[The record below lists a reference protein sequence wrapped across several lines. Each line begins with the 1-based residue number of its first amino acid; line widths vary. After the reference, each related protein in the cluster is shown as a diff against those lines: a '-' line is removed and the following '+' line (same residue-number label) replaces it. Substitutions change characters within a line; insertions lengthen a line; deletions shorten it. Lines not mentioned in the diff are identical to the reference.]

1 MHNHYDWTDS
11 ALRLLTE
18 QWNAGVPTVVIG
30 RRLGIT
36 KNVVIG
42 KAHRLGLPARKSPIK
57 RDPDEP
63 APPRHNAAPPKPK
76 PAPPPPSS
84 RTFLFGAALDRRR
97 AVPEVARTGQQPGV
111 AAPAPAP
118 RPSVP
123 YLRVHACQWPTDAE
137 PGAWPRF
144 RLDCQAPLARGAYCA
159 EHAALAYLDRRAL
172 VTPE

>member
-1 MHNHYDWTDS
+1 MNNNYDWTDS

-18 QWNAGVPTVVIG
+18 QWNAGVPTALIG
-30 RRLGIT
+30 QRLGIT

-63 APPRHNAAPPKPK
+63 LPPRRNAAPP
-76 PAPPPPSS
+76 PPPS

-111 AAPAPAP
+111 PAPAP
-118 RPSVP
+118 VSRASVP

-144 RLDCQAPLARGAYCA
+144 RLDCPAPIAKGAYCA
-159 EHAALAYLDRRAL
+159 KHAGLAYLDRRTL
-172 VTPE
+172 MVTE

>member
-1 MHNHYDWTDS
+1 MNNNYDWTDS
-11 ALRLLTE
+11 AIRLLTE
-18 QWNAGVPTVVIG
+18 QWSAGVPTAVIG
-30 RRLGIT
+30 LRLGIT

-63 APPRHNAAPPKPK
+63 VPPRRNAAAPKPK
-76 PAPPPPSS
+76 PALPPPSS
-84 RTFLFGAALDRRR
+84 RTFLFGAPLDRRR
-97 AVPEVARTGQQPGV
+97 AVPEVARTGQQPGA
-111 AAPAPAP
+111 AAPAPAS

-144 RLDCQAPLARGAYCA
+144 RLDCPDPIAKGAYCA
-159 EHAALAYLDRRAL
+159 KHARLAYLDRRAL
-172 VTPE
+172 VGAE